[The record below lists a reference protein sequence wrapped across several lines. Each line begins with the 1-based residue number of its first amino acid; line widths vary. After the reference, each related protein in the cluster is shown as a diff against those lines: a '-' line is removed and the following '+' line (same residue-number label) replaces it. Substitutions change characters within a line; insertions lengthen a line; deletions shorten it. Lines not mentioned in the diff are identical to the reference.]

1 MLFEIGVW
9 QEQQHATLLYLCK
22 ALENL
27 GCTRVSIF
35 SSGGNQPLAEFL
47 DVENPANAIWIK
59 YSGAQG

>member
-1 MLFEIGVW
+1 MAG
-9 QEQQHATLLYLCK
+9 ATTCNAAIFVQ

>member
-1 MLFEIGVW
+1 MAG
-9 QEQQHATLLYLCK
+9 ATTCNAAIFVQ

-47 DVENPANAIWIK
+47 DVENPANAI
-59 YSGAQG
+59 